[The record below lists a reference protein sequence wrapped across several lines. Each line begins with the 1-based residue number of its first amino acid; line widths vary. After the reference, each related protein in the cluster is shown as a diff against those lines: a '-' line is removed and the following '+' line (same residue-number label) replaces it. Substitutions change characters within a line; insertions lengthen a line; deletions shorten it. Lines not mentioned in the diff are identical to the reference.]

1 MKMSATSRLTER
13 PKPPTVD
20 EIMLDIKSAKVDDP
34 VFTFGVTGISRDS
47 TPLSSVDKSFDIGN
61 HGEKS
66 MESGDHIGKSP
77 EIPDIGTTYLK
88 TLQLLNTTELLKS
101 SSENLKDQFEQ
112 LEKLGTE
119 VTEAIAE
126 LKSAAKT
133 VKTKS

>member
-1 MKMSATSRLTER
+1 MKMSGTSRLTER

-20 EIMLDIKSAKVDDP
+20 QIMTDIKSSKDDDP
-34 VFTFGVTGISRDS
+34 VFTFGVTGISRD
-47 TPLSSVDKSFDIGN
+47 TSFDMGS
-61 HGEKS
+61 HSEKL
-66 MESGDHIGKSP
+66 MESGDHSGKSP
-77 EIPDIGTTYLK
+77 EMLDIGTTYLK

>member
-1 MKMSATSRLTER
+1 MKMSGTSRLTER

-20 EIMLDIKSAKVDDP
+20 QIMTDIKSSKDDDP

-47 TPLSSVDKSFDIGN
+47 TPLSNSDTSFDMGS
-61 HGEKS
+61 HSEKL
-66 MESGDHIGKSP
+66 MESGDHSGKSP
-77 EIPDIGTTYLK
+77 EMLDIGTTYLK